1 MFEKSSQ
8 LCSKRKTD
16 NNGEVKKM
24 DKELYV
30 KEAIQ
35 NRIDFVEP
43 LKKTG
48 YNMGELHALK
58 WVLKLI
64 DDEILVYDEQTY
76 WKLMKS
82 EKNCHICNAILLR
95 LVEKYNGTYESY
107 APSPEYGQCL
117 KEHLQKLQETDGC
130 LTDNCGKKGEEKI
143 VMISTENK

>member
-1 MFEKSSQ
+1 M
-8 LCSKRKTD
+8 D

-24 DKELYV
+24 GKELYV

-58 WVLKLI
+58 WVMKLL
-64 DDEILVYDEQTY
+64 DDEILVYDEETY

-82 EKNCHICNAILLR
+82 EKDCHICNAILLR

-117 KEHLQKLQETDGC
+117 KEHLQQLKETDGC
-130 LTDNCGKKGEEKI
+130 MADKCTQKNEEKI

>member
-1 MFEKSSQ
+1 
-8 LCSKRKTD
+8 
-16 NNGEVKKM
+16 VKKM
-24 DKELYV
+24 GKELDV

-58 WVLKLI
+58 WVLKLL
-64 DDEILVYDEQTY
+64 DNEILVYDEETY

-82 EKNCHICNAILLR
+82 EKDCHICNAILLR

-107 APSPEYGQCL
+107 APPNNYGKSL
-117 KEHLQKLQETDGC
+117 KEHLNGLRESDGC
-130 LTDNCGKKGEEKI
+130 INHEYTGNKGEKRVVI
-143 VMISTENK
+143 PAENK